1 MDDQS
6 DTYSASA
13 YGSMYIDKLHVPL
26 RTPNYVYV
34 LVALSA
40 LGGFLF
46 GYDTGVISGAM
57 ILLREQFDLSSVWQ
71 EGVVAITIAG
81 AAVFSLVGGVLNDVI
96 GRKIVILLASLIFS
110 AGSLCLAFASDKY
123 MLLVGRLV
131 VGAGIGRFYIITFD
145 IFLIKTSIANQSHQL
160 IF

>member
-1 MDDQS
+1 MMDDGQS

-26 RTPNYVYV
+26 HTPNYVYV

-46 GYDTGVISGAM
+46 GYDTGVVSGAM

-71 EGVVAITIAG
+71 EGVVAVTVAG
-81 AAVFSLVGGVLNDVI
+81 AAAFALVGGILNDVI
-96 GRKIVILLASLIFS
+96 GRKFVVLLASLVF
-110 AGSLCLAFASDKY
+110 AGGSLCLAFASDRY
-123 MLLVGRLV
+123 MLLVGRFV
-131 VGAGIGRFYIITFD
+131 VGAGIGMTDFF
-145 IFLIKTSIANQSHQL
+145 
-160 IF
+160 